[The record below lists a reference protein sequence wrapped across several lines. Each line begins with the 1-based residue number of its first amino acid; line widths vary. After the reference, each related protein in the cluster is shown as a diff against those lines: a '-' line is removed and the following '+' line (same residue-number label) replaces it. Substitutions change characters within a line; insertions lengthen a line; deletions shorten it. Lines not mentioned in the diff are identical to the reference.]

1 MYISAPIIE
10 SWAPFQILSF
20 SFKNYRPVK
29 RRREDPLISL
39 ASFLE
44 GVHAELRVMDEAL
57 QFLQP
62 VNFKKVPDYLDKV
75 CILFCSFPLHWT
87 LIACTEEPEENF
99 FYTCEL

>member
-1 MYISAPIIE
+1 M
-10 SWAPFQILSF
+10 
-20 SFKNYRPVK
+20 K

-75 CILFCSFPLHWT
+75 C
-87 LIACTEEPEENF
+87 ENF
-99 FYTCEL
+99 TFSGIIVVLCRFLKLTSYKS

>member
-1 MYISAPIIE
+1 M
-10 SWAPFQILSF
+10 
-20 SFKNYRPVK
+20 
-29 RRREDPLISL
+29 ISL

-75 CILFCSFPLHWT
+75 
-87 LIACTEEPEENF
+87 
-99 FYTCEL
+99 